1 MTHTSRIRRT
11 AAVAAT
17 GGILALSMA
26 TPASARP
33 DPGNGSQSEWSC
45 HSLCYQGGTEGSS
58 GGSGVSPATQ
68 VLTNDNGIELLQLG
82 AGVLGGIALA
92 GAGVA
97 IASRRGRAH
106 AAHPA

>member
-1 MTHTSRIRRT
+1 MHHVSSIRRT
-11 AAVAAT
+11 AAVAGTA
-17 GGILALSMA
+17 GIIALTMA
-26 TPASARP
+26 APASARP

-45 HSLCYQGGTEGSS
+45 HSLCYEGGTEGSS
-58 GGSGVSPATQ
+58 GGLGPNVIT
-68 VLTNDNGIELLQLG
+68 TDDNAIELLQLG

-97 IASRRGRAH
+97 VASRRSRAH

>member
-1 MTHTSRIRRT
+1 MSHTSRLRRT

-26 TPASARP
+26 APASARP

-45 HSLCYQGGTEGSS
+45 HSLCYEGGSDGSS
-58 GGSGVSPATQ
+58 VVGPASVT
-68 VLTNDNGIELLQLG
+68 VDDNAIELLQLG

-92 GAGVA
+92 GVGVA
-97 IASRRGRAH
+97 IASRRSHAH